1 MMKISIRCS
10 FLAILCAF
18 VPLFCFGQLPT
29 TWQTYVAPGEQF
41 SVRFPKDP
49 VEFSIPRPFT
59 PPEKPRYG
67 RLFRVYTDGTAYLI
81 ISLENSDHRDTL
93 DQVIAEFPH
102 LSVFHVGFEFDRGNS
117 LGKLKGKR
125 YRVSS
130 GDITGLVQFIE
141 AGTHTYILEVVADK
155 LANPMTNEFLRSLT
169 LRAIPKR
176 KAIKRDAPSLE
187 IESVHEPSTP
197 LTSNS
202 NDSWS
207 NEVAYSVKNVD
218 RKAVIVTRPEPQYTE
233 AARKAQVTGTV
244 ILKGI
249 LSSSGKVTNVY
260 TLAQLPYG
268 LTERAIAAS
277 KLMTFLPALK
287 DGKRVSQIIQIEYN
301 FNLY

>member
-41 SVRFPKDP
+41 SVRFPENP

-59 PPEKPRYG
+59 PPEKPRDG
-67 RLFRVYTDGTAYLI
+67 RLFSVYTDGTVYLI
-81 ISLENSDHRDTL
+81 ISLENTDRRDTL
-93 DQVIAEFPH
+93 DKVIAEFPH
-102 LSVFHVGFEFDRGNS
+102 LSVLHVGFEFDRDKPI
-117 LGKLKGKR
+117 GKLKGKQ

-130 GDITGLVQFIE
+130 GDVTGLVQFIE

-155 LANPMTNEFLRSLT
+155 LAKPMTNEFLSSLT
-169 LRAIPKR
+169 LRTNPRR
-176 KAIKRDAPSLE
+176 KAIVRDAPSLE

-197 LTSNS
+197 LSSNS
-202 NDSWS
+202 IESSTND
-207 NEVAYSVKNVD
+207 VAYKAKNVD
-218 RKAVIVTRPEPQYTE
+218 RKAVVVTRPEPQYTE

-244 ILKGI
+244 VLRGI
-249 LSSSGKVTNVY
+249 LSSSGKVRSLRPVT
-260 TLAQLPYG
+260 QLPFG
-268 LTERAIAAS
+268 MTEQAIAAS

-287 DGKRVSQIIQIEYN
+287 DGKRVSQYIQIEYN